1 MVNTGEGS
9 SSSTSILQL
18 SSSVN
23 LKEKETEFVDQKINF
38 RQFPLLSMFTI
49 FTHKY

>member
-1 MVNTGEGS
+1 MVNTDEGS

-23 LKEKETEFVDQKINF
+23 LKGKETDFIDQKINF
-38 RQFPLLSMFTI
+38 
-49 FTHKY
+49 